1 VQTTSQRGGYARLR
15 TRGGGFAVV
24 RTPQVWFA
32 VRRSPDP
39 RGDLR
44 SDSGLVALKVRTA
57 LGFAD
62 VLPLRPRVY
71 EPGAGAG
78 PILLGAKGPVP
89 PAGRRLWASR
99 RGVRVDVGWADIRW
113 RPLSCGVRGRWRGP
127 RLAPYEYSAFFPS
140 GDAFA
145 QVSPN
150 SVVGSRQR
158 VSVSGAATV
167 TVQPGYA
174 SARDGPLTRVRIR
187 FAAGRSGRAA
197 VTICAV

>member
-1 VQTTSQRGGYARLR
+1 VQATRQTGGYARLR

-24 RTPQVWFA
+24 RTPRVWFA

-57 LGFAD
+57 LGFQD

-71 EPGAGAG
+71 APGTSAG
-78 PILLGAKGPVP
+78 PILLAAKGPRP
-89 PAGRRLWASR
+89 PAGRRLWASS
-99 RGVRVDVGWADIRW
+99 RGARVDVGWADIHW
-113 RPLSCGVRGRWRGP
+113 RPLSCGVRARWRGP
-127 RLAPYEYSAFFPS
+127 RLAAYEYSAFFPS
-140 GDAFA
+140 ADAFA
-145 QVSPN
+145 QVTPYT
-150 SVVGSRQR
+150 VIGSRQR
-158 VSVSGAATV
+158 VTVSGAATV
-167 TVQPGYA
+167 TVLPGYA
-174 SARDGPLTRVRIR
+174 SARDGPLTLVRMH